1 MLLILTTINFSCST
15 DEVSV
20 KTDSLINAR
29 PIIGNSLNPYEDLG
43 IISYDL
49 FHLYTNS
56 LFTATSIDDISKN
69 VSDLMFQYTN
79 LNQPTIHLDSN
90 YVSLVESIIYYP
102 EEELEALVSENKI
115 SSLAEARI
123 RDILEIISDDSK
135 PIKSEIF
142 NNLISYEIIVLS
154 DGNLS
159 TSEKELILL
168 SSTFFRYSLYD
179 SGGDDDKDW
188 DLSVGKFIISIHGAL
203 SSIQDAV
210 LMNVST
216 RIYLSKE

>member
-1 MLLILTTINFSCST
+1 
-15 DEVSV
+15 
-20 KTDSLINAR
+20 
-29 PIIGNSLNPYEDLG
+29 
-43 IISYDL
+43 
-49 FHLYTNS
+49 HLYTNS

-168 SSTFFRYSLYD
+168 SSTLFRYSLYD